1 MKTTNWQTKALTL
14 FIAIAALWLTTACV
28 EEYTGPEIITPSAP
42 CGPEV
47 PLTPSKEYF
56 TWEGAKV
63 SSEYEKM
70 LEAAK
75 NPRLLGIED
84 PEGRER
90 FIHGMRMAARD
101 ERLKPEKER
110 IDTIL
115 FKYRDRIRW
124 QWLHQGG
131 HVHGIAIAGIEN
143 ANGELTDKLVIE
155 ITVTEYVDQS
165 TLLPEARIPECMDGV
180 EVHFRV
186 MPEMT
191 IE

>member
-1 MKTTNWQTKALTL
+1 MNFPTRRAR
-14 FIAIAALWLTTACV
+14 
-28 EEYTGPEIITPSAP
+28 PRHP

-47 PLTPSKEYF
+47 PLTPSREYF

-63 SSEYEKM
+63 SSEYDEKM
-70 LEAAK
+70 LEAAM

-84 PEGRER
+84 PERREW
-90 FIHGMRMAARD
+90 FIHGMRMAARG

-110 IDTIL
+110 IGAIL
-115 FKYRDRIRW
+115 AKYRDRIW
-124 QWLHQGG
+124 GQGLSDEG
-131 HVHGIAIAGIEN
+131 GQVHGVAITGLKT

-165 TLLPEARIPECMDGV
+165 TLPPEDRIPECMDGI

-186 MPEMT
+186 MPVMT
-191 IE
+191 FE